1 MKRALLALML
11 IFLLTLC
18 TLVTFSCEIVD
29 VNLEDRSGAK
39 VINQQDVVQDPTIH
53 QPVD

>member
-1 MKRALLALML
+1 MQKILLTALLV
-11 IFLLTLC
+11 FLLTLC

-29 VNLEDRSGAK
+29 ENLEETSGAK
-39 VINQQDVVQDPTIH
+39 IVSHQDVVYDQTIH